1 MKNDLKIIAK
11 QLIQKSKEQGLSQRE
26 WARRSG
32 VAQKTISRIENEI
45 DVPSYETLEKLA
57 KILHLKLQF
66 SISLVEDDE
75 KENQ

>member
-1 MKNDLKIIAK
+1 MKDALKLISK
-11 QLIQKSKEQGLSQRE
+11 ELIQLSKEQGLSQRE

-66 SISLVEDDE
+66 SLSLVEDDE
-75 KENQ
+75 QENK